1 MLDSNMKHKSILGL
15 LSKFKLTLKILPT
28 TFPNPPQAKLHSK
41 AKKKNPIAK
50 LYRKQYVIQQ
60 IS

>member
-1 MLDSNMKHKSILGL
+1 MLDSNMKHKSILG

-28 TFPNPPQAKLHSK
+28 TFPNPPQAKLHNK
-41 AKKKNPIAK
+41 EKKNLTAK
-50 LYRKQYVIQQ
+50 LYRKQYIIQQ

>member
-1 MLDSNMKHKSILGL
+1 MLDSNMKHKSILG

-28 TFPNPPQAKLHSK
+28 TFPNPPQAKLNSK

-50 LYRKQYVIQQ
+50 LYRKQYIIQQ

>member
-28 TFPNPPQAKLHSK
+28 TFPNPPQAKLHNK
-41 AKKKNPIAK
+41 EKKNLTAK
-50 LYRKQYVIQQ
+50 LYRKQYIIQQ